1 MKNKIKLLLTALFLT
16 LVWGFSFSSYA
27 FDLSSWVFLSSI
39 STNEFSFNNYDIYDL
54 YCLKSSL
61 SSNIV
66 VLNNADIWLY
76 SKTVFSSSLVYNL
89 YKSSSNLTL
98 NNYVVCIP
106 YPWNDLDYIIKTNY
120 KTCLDCEISW
130 LWVYWYNFVSDCS
143 SIQSSLN
150 QCQSDLTSCTNSCD
164 TLVSQCQADKQSCQ
178 SNYSGCLA
186 ENQSLSNYNDSLSI
200 QLNECLSNWGSWD
213 LWLTGCNS
221 FSLFWNE
228 DWDPFSL
235 PIMNNLFLPNWFKS
249 YITWGVQAI
258 WSITNKV
265 YDFTSYEDLN
275 SNYWKI
281 LLFFFG
287 LPFFA
292 LFIYYIKT
300 YFFKLFT
307 KKD

>member
-1 MKNKIKLLLTALFLT
+1 MKNKIKLLLTALLLT

-39 STNEFSFNNYDIYDL
+39 STNEFSFDNYDIYDL

-76 SKTVFSSSLVYNL
+76 SKSAFSSSLVYNL

-150 QCQSDLTSCTNSCD
+150 QCQSDLNSCQSDWSHCD
-164 TLVSQCQADKQSCQ
+164 TLYWQCIENFSGCTADKTSLE
-178 SNYSGCLA
+178 NY
-186 ENQSLSNYNDSLSI
+186 NQSLTD
-200 QLNECLSNWGSWD
+200 QLNECLSNSESWS
-213 LWLTGCNS
+213 WEELTWNCVTN
-221 FSLFWNE
+221 SLFWLDN
-228 DWDPFSL
+228 DNMLSL
-235 PIMNNLFLPNWFKS
+235 PITNNLFLPNWFQW
-249 YITWGVQAI
+249 Y
-258 WSITNKV
+258 
-265 YDFTSYEDLN
+265 LN
-275 SNYWKI
+275 SWNVLGISDIEKQEIIYEFDQESKENTINSLWIIMLFLVFAWFIFVLLKFLKKI
-281 LLFFFG
+281 
-287 LPFFA
+287 
-292 LFIYYIKT
+292 
-300 YFFKLFT
+300 FFKF
-307 KKD
+307 